1 MNNTTMY
8 RTGDIV
14 VCVYDEYD
22 NIPWQTIGVVLN
34 EDAGFALVNCSFDG
48 VTGAFPCHHI
58 MPLNTW
64 LYYRDK
70 EEV

>member
-1 MNNTTMY
+1 MNNTSIY
-8 RTGDIV
+8 KTGDMV
-14 VCVYDEYD
+14 VCIYDEYND
-22 NIPWQTIGVVLN
+22 IPCETIGVVLN
-34 EDAGFALVNCSFDG
+34 ERGGFALVNCSFDG

-70 EEV
+70 EKV